1 MTTTIFIIVMLLIL
15 VVGVYFIPRFLVRK
29 AVKKVVAL
37 FRAREATSPATALT
51 AQELGLVQP
60 RFMDRMFRMRDYRP
74 HALRALVQANIIKVT
89 EDGALYL
96 SEEELER
103 SPIRDFVG
111 VS

>member
-1 MTTTIFIIVMLLIL
+1 MTTAIFIIVILLAL
-15 VVGVYFIPRFLVRK
+15 VVGMFFVPRFLVRK
-29 AVKKVVAL
+29 AVRNVVAL

-60 RFMDRMFRMRDYRP
+60 NFVDRMFRLRDYRP
-74 HALRALVQANIIKVT
+74 HALRALVQANIVKVK
-89 EDGALYL
+89 EDGGLYL
-96 SEEELER
+96 SEKELER